1 MNDVMA
7 HCCCVEQK
15 ELVLYPNKNG
25 CVRDLLE
32 EARKQVT
39 TSPEVGSGRL
49 RCVMESPAVTAA
61 TCIADIL
68 VLFLCEIV
76 ERFKKAVLRHIRMF
90 CNWFACRLVE
100 IISNKIFTVQK
111 DEAQLECITN
121 TTTKLYRIEEI
132 LKDELDLAD
141 DELIVQ
147 VAHFN
152 KVRLFLSLFMLHIVV
167 LASACICQ
175 SLYEVDHCLLSLF
188 I

>member
-1 MNDVMA
+1 M
-7 HCCCVEQK
+7 
-15 ELVLYPNKNG
+15 
-25 CVRDLLE
+25 
-32 EARKQVT
+32 
-39 TSPEVGSGRL
+39 
-49 RCVMESPAVTAA
+49 
-61 TCIADIL
+61 
-68 VLFLCEIV
+68 
-76 ERFKKAVLRHIRMF
+76 AVLCDIRMF

-152 KVRLFLSLFMLHIVV
+152 KVRLFLSLSLLHIVL
-167 LASACICQ
+167 LASAGISQ
-175 SLYEVDHCLLSLF
+175 PLFTFVVCLQLDSQLF
-188 I
+188 VCNAVVSVMSINNHR